1 MTLVDVESLSVR
13 TADGSRLLDEVS
25 LSVAAGETLLLC
37 GAPGAGKTLLAK
49 AIEGVLR
56 RRDDLT
62 VDGDVRRVGD
72 VALVFQH
79 PEVQLVR
86 QTVEHDAAFGLENR
100 GVPVAEIRTRIDRY
114 ARLLGV
120 EPLLDRD
127 VHDLS
132 RGETTLAA
140 LLGVL
145 VTEPDVVVL
154 DEPLTALDHRNA
166 ELVLDAIDR
175 LRSHGTAVVVA
186 EHDLRD
192 LLSRADRVVVLDDGR
207 VRETGDPRHLAA
219 TLRAVGA
226 KLPVATELALERDVR
241 GGDVPL
247 TTDELRE

>member
-13 TADGSRLLDEVS
+13 TADGTALLEEVS

-37 GAPGAGKTLLAK
+37 GAPGSGKTLLAK

-62 VDGDVRRVGD
+62 VDGEVRRVGD
-72 VALVFQH
+72 VSLVFQH

-86 QTVEHDAAFGLENR
+86 RTVEHDAAFGLENR
-100 GVPVAEIRTRIDRY
+100 GVPVDEIRTRIDRY
-114 ARLLGV
+114 ARLLGI
-120 EPLLDRD
+120 EPLLERG
-127 VHDLS
+127 VRDLS

-166 ELVLDAIDR
+166 ELVLAAVDR
-175 LRSHGTAVVVA
+175 LRSHGTAAVVA

-192 LLSRADRVVVLDDGR
+192 LLPRADRVVVLDDGR
-207 VRETGDPRHLAA
+207 VRATGDPRRLAP
-219 TLRAVGA
+219 TLRGVGA
-226 KLPVATELALERDVR
+226 KLPVATELALERGVR

-247 TTDELRE
+247 STDELGQ